1 MIPKIPT
8 LSSTLGTAVQGL
20 QRAEA
25 QVAQATNTLQQG
37 FTAAQNTLASTD
49 DRPLVPMVEDAM
61 RAAVLPTNVD
71 IVTPLI
77 DLLQA
82 TTAYRANAAVVRV
95 TADVEATIIGLITR
109 R

>member
-1 MIPKIPT
+1 MIPKIPA
-8 LSSTLGTAVQGL
+8 LASPLVTAVQGL

-25 QVAQATNTLQQG
+25 QVAQAAGSLQQG
-37 FTAAQNTLASTD
+37 FAAAQNSLLPPD
-49 DRPLVPMVEDAM
+49 DRPLVEDAM
-61 RAAVLPTNVD
+61 RAAVLPTDVD
-71 IVTPLI
+71 IVTPLV

-95 TADVEATIIGLITR
+95 TADVEATVIDLLGR